1 LQNLKTLY
9 VYRPLL
15 NADEIIKWAK
25 GEGFEKTLPPNEL
38 HVTIAFSKEKMD
50 WSSFKPENNKL
61 IVRKG
66 KRSVALLGE
75 KAAVVKF
82 ESNILQKRWK
92 QFIDGG
98 ASWDWD
104 KYQPH
109 VSITYDGKDIDL
121 SKIKPYNGE
130 LIFGPEQEFKEVDL
144 DWDKK
149 VKEK

>member
-1 LQNLKTLY
+1 MQNLKSLY

-15 NADEIIKWAK
+15 NTEEFIDWAK
-25 GEGFEKTLPPNEL
+25 KEGFEKTLPPEDM
-38 HVTIAFSKEKMD
+38 HVTVVFSKEKMD
-50 WSSFKPENNKL
+50 WSPFSPEKNKL
-61 IVRKG
+61 IVKKG
-66 KRSVALLGE
+66 KRSLALFGE
-75 KAAVVKF
+75 KAAVLKF
-82 ESNILQKRWK
+82 ESNVLQKRWN

-130 LIFGPEQEFKEVDL
+130 LIFGPEQQFKEVDL

-149 VKEK
+149 VKEQ